1 MSSEFVSDWNQDKLN
16 LTTSTNSP
24 MIGLSWN
31 EASDVH
37 HLIVKATFL
46 TPTQAGLTNNGTAAF
61 NAAMAD
67 GVFNFGSN
75 PEEWVPN
82 VSGAF
87 VAGMTNTLGTSNFNV
102 GRRLGTLM
110 GMNSGDEII
119 ANNGMWFSA
128 RFTDSEQDKRDGVV
142 GFDADNNGLTIG
154 FDREFA
160 NVVLGFAYTRG
171 DTDADADDN
180 SAKFDMTDNMFSLYA
195 NYDGGNWY
203 TDVILSAGF
212 GSVDGMRYVGTD
224 AYESDYD
231 STSYN
236 AKAEAGMKF
245 NQQGVQVAPFITM
258 QYSTKDYDSYTESGS
273 GAQALHVKSQDYE
286 VFTMGGG
293 AVADYDIKFAWGVVT
308 PELSAAV
315 NYDIT
320 NDRIVSTANFVGGST
335 SFVAKGIEPSETSW
349 DLGAALTIA
358 SLEEQNVSLRL
369 GYDYSG
375 RQDFDAHSVTGKL
388 RFEF

>member
-1 MSSEFVSDWNQDKLN
+1 
-16 LTTSTNSP
+16 
-24 MIGLSWN
+24 
-31 EASDVH
+31 
-37 HLIVKATFL
+37 
-46 TPTQAGLTNNGTAAF
+46 
-61 NAAMAD
+61 
-67 GVFNFGSN
+67 
-75 PEEWVPN
+75 
-82 VSGAF
+82 
-87 VAGMTNTLGTSNFNV
+87 
-102 GRRLGTLM
+102 
-110 GMNSGDEII
+110 
-119 ANNGMWFSA
+119 
-128 RFTDSEQDKRDGVV
+128 
-142 GFDADNNGLTIG
+142 
-154 FDREFA
+154 
-160 NVVLGFAYTRG
+160 
-171 DTDADADDN
+171 
-180 SAKFDMTDNMFSLYA
+180 
-195 NYDGGNWY
+195 
-203 TDVILSAGF
+203 
-212 GSVDGMRYVGTD
+212 
-224 AYESDYD
+224 
-231 STSYN
+231 
-236 AKAEAGMKF
+236 
-245 NQQGVQVAPFITM
+245 M